1 MLGASQYQC
10 TLFQIAQVNR
20 TLGDQVDHLSAST
33 DKAKMRLRLFVQWW
47 VEYRGN
53 HDDLSPWLDGAEI
66 RLDQLR
72 ARAESTQPPLVSPGE
87 LLLDVQV
94 LCRAY

>member
-1 MLGASQYQC
+1 MEQ
-10 TLFQIAQVNR
+10 
-20 TLGDQVDHLSAST
+20 LSAST
-33 DKAKMRLRLFVQWW
+33 DKAKERLRLFVQWW
-47 VEYRGN
+47 VEYHGN

-94 LCRAY
+94 LCKTYPD